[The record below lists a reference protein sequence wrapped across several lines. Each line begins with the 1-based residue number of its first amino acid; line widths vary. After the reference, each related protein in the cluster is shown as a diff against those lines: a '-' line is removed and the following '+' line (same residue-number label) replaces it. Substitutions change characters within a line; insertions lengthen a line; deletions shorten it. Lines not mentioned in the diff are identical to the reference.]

1 VNGGWFGTIYRA
13 GLRFTP
19 EDFRRRFGDEAMD
32 VALARMSGRP
42 PWKRPAAAIHEL
54 VDLVS
59 TIRRERRAE
68 RTHEEGVRA
77 WQRYLRDLGR
87 DMRYA
92 VRALRKSP
100 GFALVGVMSMGIG
113 MGLTTWVYHAK
124 WEVIFR
130 DLPSA
135 GNADRLV
142 MAEKPV
148 SYSDIERDRNEQ
160 RLFAGVAAL
169 ETGIPFTVTFPEPVH
184 GRPERVFGQ
193 LVSADYFSV
202 LGVRAQRGRVLSA
215 DRDKPGDAAVV
226 VISDRFWR
234 TRLDA
239 APDVV
244 GYVLHLNGQP
254 ATVVGI
260 TPKDFNG
267 ALAIN
272 PAELFV
278 PITAPAA
285 IAPELAGDVL
295 HDPRARDFFALMCLS
310 PGVRLDSAETALA
323 AITRRRNEPD
333 SRAPA
338 GTDASSRITLLSAG
352 SMVPLPRNLRAVLAG
367 FLVALMGLIL
377 TIACMNL
384 GNMLL
389 ARGANR
395 RRELAIRLAVGASR
409 SRLVRQMVSE
419 GLVLAFFGALAAFVL
434 ASLISVL
441 GAHFT
446 PPSAVPTEPPSMPGW
461 RATVFLFV
469 VAIGCGVGFS
479 LAPALRAT
487 KADVTQMLK
496 DGPVPLLPGHRR
508 FGLRNVQMVAQVAGS
523 LMLLLVTGFLV
534 LGIGRMGAIP
544 TTFDPQTMLLLSLDP
559 VRDGYAPARAEPFF
573 AELSDR
579 LTAARAG
586 RRVALAAQAPFSSE
600 DDPVQVMAEDSRV
613 EISAVEETVGAG
625 YFGALGEPM
634 LAGREFGGHD
644 EGSDAGG
651 STRLPVVLN
660 ASAAR
665 GLFGAR
671 SPIGELVKDDR
682 RSLEVVGVIR
692 DFGVGLGESPS
703 AIYLPLTPRNF
714 TRPPADGLTLV
725 VRTDEGPAAFNALR
739 REIAIIDPHVTV
751 FNVRTLSDSLA
762 LNRSHERFAFNTYGS
777 IGLFGLLLAAV
788 GLAGVTACTVAQRR
802 KEIGIRV
809 ALGARRGQ
817 VLRLVLGEGLA
828 LVSVGT
834 ALGFLG
840 AFALAKMLSAL
851 TAVFF
856 TAAEVST
863 TDPRLLVGAPLLLAA
878 LAILA
883 CYLPARRAATTDPLQ
898 VLREG

>member
-1 VNGGWFGTIYRA
+1 VNGGWFGAIYRA

-42 PWKRPAAAIHEL
+42 RWKRPAAAIHEL

-59 TIRRERRAE
+59 TIRRERRPD
-68 RTHEEGVRA
+68 RTRGSGLGARH
-77 WQRYLRDLGR
+77 RYLDDLRR

-92 VRALRKSP
+92 LRALMKSP
-100 GFALVGVMSMGIG
+100 GFALVGVLSMGIG
-113 MGLTTWVYHAK
+113 MGLTTWVYHSK

-148 SYSDIERDRNEQ
+148 SYSDIEQYRDEKS
-160 RLFAGVAAL
+160 LFAGVAAL
-169 ETGIPFTVTFPEPVH
+169 ETGIPFNVTFPGH
-184 GRPERVFGQ
+184 ANGRPERVFGQ
-193 LVSADYFSV
+193 LVSANYFSV

-215 DRDKPGDAAVV
+215 ERDKPGDSPVV

-234 TRLDA
+234 ARLDA
-239 APDVV
+239 SPNAV
-244 GYVLHLNGQP
+244 GQVLHLNGQA

-267 ALAIN
+267 AMAIN
-272 PAELFV
+272 PAALFV

-295 HDPRARDFFALMCLS
+295 HDHSARDFFALICLS
-310 PGVRLDSAETALA
+310 PGVRVESAEAALG
-323 AITRRRNEPD
+323 AITRRLDEHDSWAPD
-333 SRAPA
+333 ATEA
-338 GTDASSRITLLSAG
+338 GRGVTLLSAG
-352 SMVPLPRNLRAVLAG
+352 SMVPLPRNLKPVLAG
-367 FLVALMGLIL
+367 FLVALMGLIM

-384 GNMLL
+384 ANMLL

-395 RRELAIRLAVGASR
+395 QKELAIRLAVGASR

-419 GLVLAFFGALAAFVL
+419 GLVLAMLGGMAAFALAF
-434 ASLISVL
+434 LISAV
-441 GAHFT
+441 GAHFV
-446 PPSAVPTEPPSMPGW
+446 PPVAVPTEPPSPPDW
-461 RATVFLFV
+461 RAAVFLFA
-469 VAIGCGVGFS
+469 VAIVCGVGFS
-479 LAPALRAT
+479 LAPALRVAKT
-487 KADVTQMLK
+487 DVTQMLK
-496 DGPVPLLPGHRR
+496 DGPVRRLPGHRR

-534 LGIGRMGAIP
+534 LAHLGAGS
-544 TTFDPQTMLLLSLDP
+544 TTFDPRTVLLLSLDP
-559 VRDGYAPARAEPFF
+559 VRDGYTPVRAEPFF
-573 AELSDR
+573 AELAER
-579 LTAARAG
+579 LNAAHAG

-600 DDPVQVMAEDSRV
+600 DDPIQVTAEDSRV

-634 LAGREFGGHD
+634 LAGREFAAQD
-644 EGSDAGG
+644 EHSQADGP
-651 STRLPVVLN
+651 TRLPVVLN

-665 GLFGAR
+665 GLFGSR
-671 SPIGELVKDDR
+671 SPIGGRVKDDR

-692 DFGVGLGESPS
+692 DLSVGLGESPS
-703 AIYLPLTPRNF
+703 AIYLPLTRRNF
-714 TRPPADGLTLV
+714 TRPPAEGLTLV
-725 VRTDEGPAAFNALR
+725 VRTDEGPAAFTALR
-739 REIAIIDPHVTV
+739 REIAILDPNLTV
-751 FNVRTLSDSLA
+751 FNVRTLSDYLA
-762 LNRSHERFAFNTYGS
+762 LNRSHERFAISTYGG
-777 IGLFGLLLAAV
+777 IGLFGLLLAVV
-788 GLAGVTACTVAQRR
+788 GLAGVTAYAVAQRR
-802 KEIGIRV
+802 REIGIRI

-834 ALGFLG
+834 VLGFFG
-840 AFALAKMLSAL
+840 AFVLAKMLSAL
-851 TAVFF
+851 TAAFF
-856 TAAEVST
+856 NAADVAT

-883 CYLPARRAATTDPLQ
+883 CYVPARRAATTDPLRT
-898 VLREG
+898 LREG